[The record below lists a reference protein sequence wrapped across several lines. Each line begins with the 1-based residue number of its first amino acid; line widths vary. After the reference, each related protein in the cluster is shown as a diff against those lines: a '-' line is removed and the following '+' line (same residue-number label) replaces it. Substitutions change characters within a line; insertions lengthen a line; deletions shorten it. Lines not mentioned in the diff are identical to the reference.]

1 MKALALPIFFCLTGL
16 TTARTVLSGCVSSLT
31 TDQYH
36 EASLIWYVP
45 GSGEIC
51 AFPDCGGGTA
61 PPKTDQPGCPL
72 YTGTATLTPS
82 YLPGYG
88 PNGKMAASTSTP
100 KETTLTGTT
109 KETMLTGTR
118 TATSASDSMITTA
131 PTTSHLASLTT
142 TTSKDRT
149 VSNSTSAA
157 PTSTTTGNAASMH
170 TFKVGGVM
178 GIVAAVVGI
187 MAL

>member
-1 MKALALPIFFCLTGL
+1 MKALSLPIILSLTGL

-36 EASLIWYVP
+36 EASMIWYVP
-45 GSGEIC
+45 GTGEIC

-72 YTGTATLTPS
+72 YTGTATLTSS
-82 YLPGYG
+82 YLPGWG
-88 PNGKMAASTSTP
+88 PSGKMAASTSTA
-100 KETTLTGTT
+100 

-131 PTTSHLASLTT
+131 PTTSVLASLTT
-142 TTSKDRT
+142 TTLKDT
-149 VSNSTSAA
+149 TLSSSTSAA
-157 PTSTTTGNAASMH
+157 PNSTTTGNAASIH
-170 TFKVGGVM
+170 NSNIGGVM
-178 GIVAAVVGI
+178 GIVAAVVGV